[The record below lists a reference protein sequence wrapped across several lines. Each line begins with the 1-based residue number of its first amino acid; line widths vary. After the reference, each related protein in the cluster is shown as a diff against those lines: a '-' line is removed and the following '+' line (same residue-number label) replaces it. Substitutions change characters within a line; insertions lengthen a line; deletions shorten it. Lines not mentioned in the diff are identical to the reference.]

1 MCEEALEAHSGAGGR
16 TQEKARFVGC
26 RLKGAAGMLQ
36 GQRWGR
42 AVKGLS
48 AGHDSC
54 RGWHPVDQGPGCGY
68 ARAARAAG
76 GQGAFRG
83 PLAVGSM
90 VVANRGSSPA
100 RSPARRPPLGSPRAR
115 SPGHREARPAADR
128 QHGAGTRTAPAPA
141 QSSTRDRNTARCTL
155 AAAQHPQPRAS
166 RLDSPSNR
174 ATRHLAACSTP
185 VP

>member
-1 MCEEALEAHSGAGGR
+1 MCEEALEALSGVGGR
-16 TQEKARFVGC
+16 TQEKVRFVGC
-26 RLKGAAGMLQ
+26 RLKGAGGMLQ
-36 GQRWGR
+36 GQCCWRT
-42 AVKGLS
+42 VKGLA
-48 AGHDSC
+48 AGHDSY
-54 RGWHPVDQGPGCGY
+54 RGSHPVDQGPGCGY
-68 ARAARAAG
+68 ARAAKAAG

-100 RSPARRPPLGSPRAR
+100 SSPARRPPLGSPRAR

-128 QHGAGTRTAPAPA
+128 QHGPGTGKAH
-141 QSSTRDRNTARCTL
+141 SNTRDRNTARWTF
-155 AAAQHPQPRAS
+155 AAAHQLQTAVS